1 MREYKN
7 LEIQE
12 LDMKAKGTIVGSEG
26 NGRGV
31 GQIWRGKYEQG
42 TIIYAHEYIIVKP
55 IILYTKLIKI
65 FLKTSNYFLNMRII

>member
-1 MREYKN
+1 
-7 LEIQE
+7 
-12 LDMKAKGTIVGSEG
+12 MKAKGTIVGSEG

-42 TIIYAHEYIIVKP
+42 TIIYAHENIIVNP

-65 FLKTSNYFLNMRII
+65 FLKTSNYFLNMRFKIFHIIHSV